1 MYSLNEVETT
11 AKRAA
16 WGAGVPWGLAE
27 DAGKAV
33 RWLAAQGLSGPKA
46 LAQLLTGFD
55 DKPYQLFSP
64 QSDAGVWTASAG
76 ALCPLVSGAAV
87 SDMAATLAA
96 GRTIDFGP
104 CFVPI
109 LLLPFAA
116 MAASL
121 TDGPVSVAWDGAA
134 FTATPDALFLDASPD
149 TLSAQS
155 TRAVT
160 WSAELQAN
168 RVFQPQARL
177 RIATEDWTALLAFGH
192 RTFAPDTE
200 ASRLAGAGAGETD
213 ND

>member
-33 RWLAAQGLSGPKA
+33 RWLAAQGLPGPKA
-46 LAQLLTGFD
+46 LAQLLTGFK

-64 QSDAGVWTASAG
+64 QSDAGVWTASAD

-87 SDMAATLAA
+87 SDMAATLTE

-104 CFVPI
+104 CFVPS

-116 MAASL
+116 MAARL
-121 TDGPVSVAWDGAA
+121 NGGPVSVEWDGAA
-134 FTATPDALFLDASPD
+134 FTATQNALFLDAGPD
-149 TLSAQS
+149 ALHGPSA
-155 TRAVT
+155 RGVT
-160 WSAELQAN
+160 WSAAQQAKQA
-168 RVFQPQARL
+168 FQPQDRL
-177 RIATEDWTALLAFGH
+177 PIATEDWSALLAFGH
-192 RTFAPDTE
+192 LTFAPDTE